1 MDGLNQVLLVGALLL
16 AGGVAAGGLSTRFGL
31 PSLLVF
37 LVVGM
42 LAGEDG
48 PGGIVFDNYPLS
60 FAVGN
65 LALAVILFD
74 GGFRT
79 SLSTFR
85 IGLRPA
91 VVLATVGVAITAGAV
106 GAFGAWALGIDWRLG
121 LLLGAVV
128 SSTDAAAVFSLL
140 GSRGLQL
147 NQRVGATLEIES
159 GANDPMAVFLTLTMI
174 GVVQAPADLAVEALA
189 WSFAKQFGIGAAV
202 GVAAGLLCRPAG
214 RWLAQ
219 GGGLTALLLLALGV
233 GVFAL
238 VNIAGGS
245 GFLAIYLF
253 GLAVASPS
261 DPQHEEVVPSMDSLA
276 WLAQAGM
283 FLLLGLLV
291 TPAELVSIAVPALSI
306 AAFLIVVARPLAV
319 WFCLIPF
326 RFSRLETAFVAWV
339 GLRGAV
345 PIVLALFPLLD
356 GVPQARLVFNVAF
369 TVVLVSLLVQGTTLQ
384 LAARLCRV
392 ERPPRQRPLAEHR
405 LRAGLRLAEFS
416 VGGGS
421 VAAGHFATQ
430 LDLPEGCRVTLA
442 CRGPE
447 VLDLEVRTLR
457 AGDIVAVAG
466 PEETIERAG
475 VLFRPRATAATARAL
490 AFVLHADAR
499 FEEVAATYGLPITAR
514 LAELSLGEALETLSG
529 RRLVEGDEVLHGR
542 ARFHVQE
549 APRGRPERIGLA
561 VVSAGHGAYTMAGG
575 DRRPGAS
582 P

>member
-42 LAGEDG
+42 LAGENG
-48 PGGIVFDNYPLS
+48 PGGIVFDNYALS

-91 VVLATVGVAITAGAV
+91 VVLATVGVALTAGAV
-106 GAFGAWALGIDWRLG
+106 GVFAAWALGIDWRLG
-121 LLLGAVV
+121 LLLGAIV

-174 GVVQAPADLAVEALA
+174 GVLQAPADIGVGALA
-189 WSFAKQFGIGAAV
+189 WSFVKQFGIGAVV
-202 GVAAGLLCRPAG
+202 GVAAGLLGRPVG
-214 RWLAQ
+214 RLLAQ
-219 GGGLTALLLLALGV
+219 GGGLTALLLMALGV

-238 VNIAGGS
+238 VNMVGGS

-261 DPQHEEVVPSMDSLA
+261 DPAHGEIVPSMDSLA

-291 TPAELVSIAVPALSI
+291 TPAELVSIALPALAI
-306 AAFLIVVARPLAV
+306 AAFLIVVARPVAV
-319 WFCLIPF
+319 WLCLAPF
-326 RFSRLETAFVAWV
+326 RFGRLETGFVAWV

-356 GVPQARLVFNVAF
+356 GVPAARLIFNVAF
-369 TVVLVSLLVQGTTLQ
+369 MVVLVSLLVQGTTLQ
-384 LAARLCRV
+384 AAARLCRV

-405 LRAGLRLAEFS
+405 LHGGLHLAEFS
-416 VGGGS
+416 VGSGS
-421 VAAGHFATQ
+421 VAADHFATQ

-442 CRGPE
+442 LRGTE
-447 VLDLEVRTLR
+447 LLDPEVRTLQP
-457 AGDIVAVAG
+457 DDVVAVAG
-466 PEETIERAG
+466 PEDAMERAG
-475 VLFRPRATAATARAL
+475 VLFRPRAATAGARTL
-490 AFVLHADAR
+490 AFVLDADAR
-499 FEEVAATYGLPITAR
+499 FEDVAATYGLPITAR
-514 LAELSLGEALETLSG
+514 LAHLSLGEALEALSG
-529 RRLVEGDEVLHGR
+529 RRLVEGDEVLLGR
-542 ARFHVQE
+542 ARFHVKD

-561 VVSAGHGAYTMAGG
+561 MGGTGQGGVTMAGEV
-575 DRRPGAS
+575 RRPGAPS
-582 P
+582 